1 MSHTSPTAP
10 SSKTTVDGSP
20 RRLLSLAPLSLLPH
34 YWLPHPAASL
44 GPTLPLTP
52 PPPLSRHR
60 LPRPTLLL
68 SPRHIPRPLV
78 LVPSPSSVALAR
90 PACPSPVTLVHRPS
104 PSSVS
109 RAPRPSPEPISHLP
123 RSPPSVS
130 LALARRSSHRPSPT
144 AISHRPRPS
153 SIAHGHLP
161 RPSPLSVAHLA
172 RSPSPIVFTH
182 RPRSSVARLPSP
194 SSVAHLPR
202 SPLPIDRRP
211 HPLPV
216 SRRPRPSSIACG
228 RLSFSSVARLPCSP
242 SSVSL
247 VLASHSPPHLPRPGF
262 IAPLFRDNKIPV
274 MDHLHVHGYV
284 LSADLMG
291 WWHVDGYSAVA
302 WYDIDDLI
310 AAFLALAPACD
321 LSDCL

>member
-1 MSHTSPTAP
+1 MEPSESGALKVTGREGRKPTAAR
-10 SSKTTVDGSP
+10 SSSLPRPAVSPAALLAPSP
-20 RRLLSLAPLSLLPH
+20 RRLSRPHSPSDAPTASLSPSSPSPRPPSLAPPYPSP
-34 YWLPHPAASL
+34 
-44 GPTLPLTP
+44 
-52 PPPLSRHR
+52 
-60 LPRPTLLL
+60 PRPG
-68 SPRHIPRPLV
+68 
-78 LVPSPSSVALAR
+78 A
-90 PACPSPVTLVHRPS
+90 
-104 PSSVS
+104 
-109 RAPRPSPEPISHLP
+109 
-123 RSPPSVS
+123 VS
-130 LALARRSSHRPSPT
+130 LVRR
-144 AISHRPRPS
+144 
-153 SIAHGHLP
+153 P
-161 RPSPLSVAHLA
+161 RPSPLSVAHLP
-172 RSPSPIVFTH
+172 RSPSPVVFTH

-194 SSVAHLPR
+194 SSIAHLPR
-202 SPLPIDRRP
+202 SPLPINRRP

-216 SRRPRPSSIACG
+216 SRRPRPSPIACG
-228 RLSFSSVARLPCSP
+228 RLSLLSVARLPCSP

-274 MDHLHVHGYV
+274 TDHLHVHGYV